1 MEKRIIFLGNYYNGI
16 EGCTGS
22 VYHSKGVKPCINA
35 VDKNAGKGLVLR
47 RFKGDKTNNV
57 GSVGQ
62 QRI

>member
-47 RFKGDKTNNV
+47 R
-57 GSVGQ
+57 
-62 QRI
+62 

>member
-47 RFKGDKTNNV
+47 RFKSDKVNHV
-57 GSVGQ
+57 GSIRQ